1 MLRLSTVMAAL
12 LVASALR
19 RVLAGCVAVP
29 FLVASVSYAQSVQ
42 IPGAGGPVPGNGSQ
56 NSAPVNPATLSC
68 NSLKAKLQTAGEL
81 NILSGP
87 KGAWADTFYGPAV
100 PRCQFWQMPVFSY
113 VRASD
118 GLCGVGYICVD
129 KLSID

>member
-1 MLRLSTVMAAL
+1 MPAL
-12 LVASALR
+12 LVASALH
-19 RVLAGCVAVP
+19 VLAACIATVS

-42 IPGAGGPVPGNGSQ
+42 IPGVGGPVPGDGSQ
-56 NSAPVNPATLSC
+56 NSAPVNPVTLSC
-68 NSLKAKLQTAGEL
+68 NALKAKLQTAGEL
-81 NILSGP
+81 SILSGP

-129 KLSID
+129 KLSMD